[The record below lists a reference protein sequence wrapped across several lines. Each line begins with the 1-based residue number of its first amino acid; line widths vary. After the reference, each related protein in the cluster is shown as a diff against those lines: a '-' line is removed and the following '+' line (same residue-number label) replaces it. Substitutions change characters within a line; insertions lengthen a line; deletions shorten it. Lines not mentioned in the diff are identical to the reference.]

1 MTAALRPIPAP
12 IGARFKLMPS
22 QRITPGDPRS
32 ENTARFGT
40 GQSPIPGLRLAD
52 GRFLAAGLTWEKR
65 TAISDLPQ
73 IGTARP
79 RLKHGDRIARAGDRT
94 VPSQAGS
101 LLLALGAGLLGHL
114 KPDEPREG
122 VWLFTADLDGP
133 QNQVEQGAALCWI
146 ALAELKRAGDDWI
159 VQPLP
164 RAETLHDSHEA
175 AMDAIL
181 EHLGTADI
189 AGLCHPHTHPGAHPG
204 QAPDEI
210 ELLDQFTAVIMQ
222 NAPKLAQAGNTVTWA
237 VTPKPDGLPV
247 FTAPLHVSFR
257 AAGVASLAGAALIA
271 AALILPPLVAA
282 AFRTPPPP
290 APALISVTPAPG
302 GFADA
307 CAAGLSAWWPR
318 ITGWQAAGGG
328 CALPRHLPPGLDI
341 RIDPAQDGRLPVVI
355 WQRLKRSGTANKV
368 LASGAATR
376 VLAGWNGGK
385 SIEADSILLWQTGS
399 IPLVDVDPD
408 ALTPLPEDASD
419 RLAAIWA
426 HLPNAVRSAD
436 TGAAGDDIIPP
447 GSLIVQAPD
456 TPAGLFAR
464 AARVGGLEPVRLDL
478 AGPSNGQGETDL
490 VNTLHLAPVMP
501 RLVPAPEKQIGKGP
515 SP

>member
-22 QRITPGDPRS
+22 QRITPGDPEP
-32 ENTARFGT
+32 ENTARSGT
-40 GQSPIPGLRLAD
+40 RQSPLPGLRLAD

-65 TAISDLPQ
+65 TAMSDLPQ

-79 RLKHGDRIARAGDRT
+79 RLRHGDRIARAGDRT

-122 VWLFTADLDGP
+122 VWLFTAELDEP
-133 QNQVEQGAALCWI
+133 QNRVEQGVALCWI
-146 ALAELKRAGDDWI
+146 ALAELKRAGDDWFF
-159 VQPLP
+159 QPLP

-189 AGLCHPHTHPGAHPG
+189 AGLCHPETHPG

-210 ELLDQFTAVIMQ
+210 ELLDQFTAVIMR
-222 NAPKLAQAGNTVTWA
+222 NAPKLAQAGIAAVRS

-257 AAGVASLAGAALIA
+257 AAGVAGLAGAGLLA
-271 AALILPPLVAA
+271 ATLILPPLVAA
-282 AFRTPPPP
+282 AFRAPPPP

-341 RIDPAQDGRLPVVI
+341 RIDPAQDGRLPVII

-399 IPLVDVDPD
+399 IPLIEVDPD
-408 ALTPLPEDASD
+408 ALESRFSSQSQNTRA

-426 HLPNAVRSAD
+426 HLPDAVQS
-436 TGAAGDDIIPP
+436 
-447 GSLIVQAPD
+447 APD
-456 TPAGLFAR
+456 STEEGEAAASGQFVIRVPDAPIDLFAR
-464 AARVGGLEPVRLDL
+464 AARVQVLEPVRFDL
-478 AGPSNGQGETDL
+478 AAPDGQGKTDL

-501 RLVPAPEKQIGKGP
+501 RLVPAPEKQTGKGP